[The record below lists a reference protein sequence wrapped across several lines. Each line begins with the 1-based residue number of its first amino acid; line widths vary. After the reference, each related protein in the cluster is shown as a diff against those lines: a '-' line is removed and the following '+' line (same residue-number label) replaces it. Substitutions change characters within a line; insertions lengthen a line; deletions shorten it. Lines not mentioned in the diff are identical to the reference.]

1 MDYLQGFLVVSIIF
15 TLVTI
20 SALAVQ
26 AFNGKG
32 VQQ

>member
-1 MDYLQGFLVVSIIF
+1 MDYLHGFLVVSIIF

-20 SALAVQ
+20 SALAIQ
-26 AFNGKG
+26 AVNSKG